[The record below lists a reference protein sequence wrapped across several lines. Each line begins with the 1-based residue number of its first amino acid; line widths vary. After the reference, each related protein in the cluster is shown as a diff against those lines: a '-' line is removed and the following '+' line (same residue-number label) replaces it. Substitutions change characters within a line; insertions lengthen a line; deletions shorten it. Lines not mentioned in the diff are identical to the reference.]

1 MFMMRSIGEFMSS
14 PGFLSVRS
22 SVGSDLSYL
31 LAVTFTT
38 LFLISGA
45 LAVKRYGL
53 AHHRMMLISMAVMLG
68 YFAFYYQVRR
78 LGLASMADQLEF
90 AGPEWVYH
98 KVFRP
103 ILYAHFLAVTLS
115 LFLAVYMVAN
125 GFRTAVI
132 GRGAIVLKNERI
144 AHSKALWLLGLVW
157 LVFLAWWVFSRPRF
171 DWGHRAMFL
180 SLGYF
185 IPASSMFLTGRAL
198 PYSERRHRVMGRLCL
213 GMFVLL
219 LVTSTSVYYLLYIV
233 Y

>member
-1 MFMMRSIGEFMSS
+1 MSS
-14 PGFLSVRS
+14 LGFLSARS
-22 SVGSDLSYL
+22 SVGSDLSYFF
-31 LAVTFTT
+31 AVTFTT
-38 LFLISGA
+38 LFLVSGA
-45 LAVKRYGL
+45 LAVKRRGM
-53 AHHRMMLISMAVMLG
+53 AHHKMMLISMTVMLG
-68 YFAFYYQVRR
+68 YFAFYYEVRR

-90 AGPEWVYH
+90 AGPQWVYR

-103 ILYAHFLAVTLS
+103 VLFAHFLAVTLS
-115 LFLAVYMVAN
+115 LFMAVYMIAN

-132 GRGAIVLKNERI
+132 ERGAIALKNERI
-144 AHSKALWLLGLVW
+144 ERSKMLWLLGFVW
-157 LVFLAWWVFSRPRF
+157 LGFLLWWVFSRLRF
-171 DWGHRAMFL
+171 DWTHRVMFL

-185 IPASSMFLTGRAL
+185 IPAALMLLADRAL